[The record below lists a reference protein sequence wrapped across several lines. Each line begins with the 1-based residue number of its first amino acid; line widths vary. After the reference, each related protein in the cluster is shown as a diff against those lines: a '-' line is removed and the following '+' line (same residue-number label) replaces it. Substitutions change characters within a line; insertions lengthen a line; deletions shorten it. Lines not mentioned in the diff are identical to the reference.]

1 MNQLKMLTPNEVA
14 QVLQISYES
23 ALAFI
28 KYSGIDYIRVGRQ
41 YRVSEEKLTAYL
53 TKRGRIHVDIS
64 E

>member
-14 QVLQISYES
+14 QVLNVSYET

-28 KYSGIDYIRVGRQ
+28 KYSGVDFVRVGRQ
-41 YRVSEEKLTAYL
+41 YRVSEEKLSTFL
-53 TKRGRIHVDIS
+53 NKRGQIHIDIS

>member
-28 KYSGIDYIRVGRQ
+28 KYSGIDFVKVGRQ
-41 YRVSEEKLTAYL
+41 YRVSEEKLSAFL
-53 TKRGRIHVDIS
+53 NKRGQIYVDIA